1 MNWSGAKNWLIVLFV
16 SINIFLI
23 FTIVKS
29 DMRLS
34 VIEAQT
40 INQTVEIL
48 RQNDI
53 FVSADIIPTKMPK
66 LGAIDVENSIA
77 DFDNSAKK
85 ILGEQVASLSEG
97 HYASSTMRL
106 SLKGDTVLYSD
117 SAPSDNIKELNS
129 SSAQRYVTEWLQK
142 HGFENNMPSSYAIE
156 NDNGFTVYI
165 NQKIDRYN
173 LLDSYFEAQVTK
185 NGITHL
191 SGSWFVPSSEQ
202 SILSNDTARVKPIT
216 SVLLDFA
223 RDDTRIKNGSNTISQ
238 IDLGY
243 ITGEKNIH
251 HTFATAMPMW
261 RIRCSDGKE
270 YFFEAR

>member
-34 VIEAQT
+34 VIETQT
-40 INQTVEIL
+40 IEQTVEIM
-48 RQNDI
+48 RQNNI

-66 LGAIDVENSIA
+66 LGAIDAINSVT
-77 DFDNSAKK
+77 DFDEFAKRM
-85 ILGEQVASLSEG
+85 LGEQVASLSGG

-106 SLKGDTVLYSD
+106 SLEGDMILYTD

-142 HGFENNMPSSYAIE
+142 RGFENNMLSSYVTE
-156 NDNGFTVYI
+156 NDNGYTVYI
-165 NQKIDRYN
+165 NQKIDKYS
-173 LLDSYFEAQVTK
+173 LLDSYFEAHVTQ
-185 NGITHL
+185 NGITRL
-191 SGSWFVPSSEQ
+191 YGSWFVPSSGQ
-202 SILSNDTARVKPIT
+202 TSFSNDTARVKPIT
-216 SVLLDFA
+216 SILLDFA
-223 RDDTRIKNGSNTISQ
+223 RDDARIKNGSNTISQ

-243 ITGEKNIH
+243 ITGEKNTH
-251 HTFATAMPMW
+251 HTFATAMPVW
-261 RIRCSDGKE
+261 RIRCADGKE